1 MLQNVIYLAPYS
13 PGDCSTTVLWII
25 LDSTVSYNNNLSV
38 K

>member
-1 MLQNVIYLAPYS
+1 MLQNVVYLAPCS
-13 PGDCSTTVLWII
+13 PENCSTTVLWII